1 MIQRLQ
7 VSYLYIGH
15 EMILLFTNVHWTDM
29 NYHDSEP
36 KNRPTFQELL
46 ERLKDLQRQYT
57 IQFKQNTAMQDLPP
71 W

>member
-1 MIQRLQ
+1 
-7 VSYLYIGH
+7 
-15 EMILLFTNVHWTDM
+15 MILLFSNVHWTDV
-29 NYHDSEP
+29 NYDDSEP